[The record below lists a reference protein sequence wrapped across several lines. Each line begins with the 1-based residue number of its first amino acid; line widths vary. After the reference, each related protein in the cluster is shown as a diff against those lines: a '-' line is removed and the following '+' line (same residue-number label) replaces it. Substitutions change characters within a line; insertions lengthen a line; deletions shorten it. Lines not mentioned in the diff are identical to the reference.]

1 MSSFMVVLKIHGDI
15 YFGLLSQHHAIL
27 KKKIAIWFRSIIC
40 MKIIVNCDYVKLMF
54 CLEGLV
60 IVRPRW
66 AINYK
71 NCTGGLVV
79 AVFF

>member
-1 MSSFMVVLKIHGDI
+1 MSSFMVIIKDTWRH
-15 YFGLLSQHHAIL
+15 LLWSSCQHHATL
-27 KKKIAIWFRSIIC
+27 KKFAIWFRSIIC